1 MTDAEELAE
10 LKKQVSTLRHDIRG
24 ILSPAM
30 LTADRLL
37 SHADPSV
44 KRAGEVIIRTVDRI
58 TARLLETKLGY
69 EVPGEQALGQPAIG
83 QPGLGQPGKDA
94 AK

>member
-1 MTDAEELAE
+1 MTDVEELAE

-37 SHADPSV
+37 NHADPSV
-44 KRAGEVIIRTVDRI
+44 KRAGEVIIRTVERI
-58 TARLLETKLGY
+58 TGRLLETKLGY
-69 EVPGEQALGQPAIG
+69 EVPGEQALGQTDANAPPG
-83 QPGLGQPGKDA
+83 QGAKDA

>member
-37 SHADPSV
+37 GHADPSV
-44 KRAGEVIIRTVDRI
+44 KRAGDVIIRTVDRI
-58 TARLLETKLGY
+58 AARLLETKLGY
-69 EVPGEQALGQPAIG
+69 EVPGEQALGQP
-83 QPGLGQPGKDA
+83 GKDA